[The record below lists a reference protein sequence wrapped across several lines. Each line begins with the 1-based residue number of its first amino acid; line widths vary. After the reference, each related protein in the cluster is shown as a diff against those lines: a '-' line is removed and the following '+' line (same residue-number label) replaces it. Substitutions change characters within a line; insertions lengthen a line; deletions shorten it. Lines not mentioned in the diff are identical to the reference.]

1 MPRWTAVMKVAVI
14 GVGHLGRQ
22 HARIYSDLPD
32 VELVGVVDI
41 LPSRAEEVAGL
52 CKTAA
57 FTDFHQIVGKADA
70 ASLAVPTTH
79 HARIG
84 IELLEH
90 GVDVL
95 VEKPI
100 ATTVDEA
107 RSLVDAAT
115 RHNRVL
121 QVGHVERFNP
131 IVAAA
136 REAATRPQFFE
147 IHRLAAFSPRSL
159 DIDVVLDLMI
169 HDIDI
174 VLSLVPAQ
182 ITEVRAVG
190 IPVLSNKADIA
201 NARVEFADGCVANFT
216 ASRVSFEK
224 TRKLRFFQP
233 HDYISVDYS
242 SQTGIVVSLR
252 MGQVIERKLEP
263 ATEEPLRLQL
273 QAFADSVH
281 KRKKPAVS
289 GEDGLRALELAMRIN
304 AAIAQRLMLGS
315 VQERESGNRQ
325 DVV

>member
-1 MPRWTAVMKVAVI
+1 MKVAVI

-22 HARIYSDLPD
+22 HARLYAELPG
-32 VELVGVVDI
+32 VELAGVVDI
-41 LPSRAEEVAGL
+41 LKQRAEEIAGVY
-52 CKTAA
+52 KTAPY
-57 FTDFHQIVGKADA
+57 TDYHDVIGKVDA
-70 ASLAVPTTH
+70 VSLAVPTVD

-84 IELLEH
+84 VDLLEH
-90 GVDVL
+90 GIDVL

-100 ATTVDEA
+100 ATAVEEA
-107 RSLVDAAT
+107 QALIDVAAK
-115 RHNRVL
+115 HKRVL

-136 REAATRPQFFE
+136 REAATHPQFFE

-182 ITEVRAVG
+182 IREVRAVG
-190 IPVLSNKADIA
+190 IPVLSRKADIA
-201 NARVEFADGCVANFT
+201 NARVEFEDGCVANFT

-242 SQTGIVVSLR
+242 TQSGIMVSLR

-263 ATEEPLRLQL
+263 VQQEPLKLQL
-273 QAFADSVH
+273 QAFARSVEQ
-281 KRKKPAVS
+281 RERAAVS
-289 GEDGLRALELAMRIN
+289 GEDGLRALELALRIN
-304 AAIAQRLMLGS
+304 SAIAERLMLGS
-315 VQERESGNRQ
+315 SVSGKAEL
-325 DVV
+325 